1 MTHLEKLRSLMG
13 YYQSGSDQ
21 IISLAQDPHT
31 GLYWVSCKRAWYE
44 CGITLEAAI
53 DTAYEKHGVPSYE

>member
-31 GLYWVSCKRAWYE
+31 GLYWVSCKRCWYE

-53 DTAYEKHGVPSYE
+53 DAAYEKYGDKFNV

>member
-21 IISLAQDPHT
+21 IISIAQDPHT
-31 GLYWVSCKRAWYE
+31 GLYWVSCKYAWYE

>member
-1 MTHLEKLRSLMG
+1 MG

-21 IISLAQDPHT
+21 IISLAQDPLT

-44 CGITLEAAI
+44 CGATLEAAI
-53 DTAYEKHGVPSYE
+53 DTAYEKHGVPSYD

>member
-21 IISLAQDPHT
+21 IISLAQDPLT

-44 CGITLEAAI
+44 CGATLEAAI
-53 DTAYEKHGVPSYE
+53 DTAYEKHGVPSYD